1 MLICHLE
8 YGVDILTIEV
18 DEWYDDNGKLNLTIS
33 WDQDD
38 PVESKFN
45 NWTETDFLN
54 AIRDACEQQKEL
66 SMGDEVRADGY
77 SVMHITSEG
86 ERHLS

>member
-1 MLICHLE
+1 M
-8 YGVDILTIEV
+8 TIDV
-18 DEWYDDNGKLNLTIS
+18 KEWYDDNGKLNLTIS
-33 WDQDD
+33 WDEND

-54 AIRDACEQQKEL
+54 AIRNACEEEL
-66 SMGDEVRADGY
+66 SMGDEIRADGY

-86 ERHLS
+86 KRNLSGI